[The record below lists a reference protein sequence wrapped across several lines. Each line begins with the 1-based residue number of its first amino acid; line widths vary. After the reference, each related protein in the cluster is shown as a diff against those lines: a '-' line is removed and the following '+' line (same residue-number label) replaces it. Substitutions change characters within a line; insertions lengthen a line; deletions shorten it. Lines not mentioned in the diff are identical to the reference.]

1 MTESACRKA
10 GASKIMPVL
19 ACRTLRA
26 ASRNSMDPSTSSSW
40 AIGPRVA
47 HALRLPCSFV
57 ANRRQRLV
65 ASAQPQAA
73 DAP

>member
-1 MTESACRKA
+1 
-10 GASKIMPVL
+10 
-19 ACRTLRA
+19 
-26 ASRNSMDPSTSSSW
+26 
-40 AIGPRVA
+40 VA